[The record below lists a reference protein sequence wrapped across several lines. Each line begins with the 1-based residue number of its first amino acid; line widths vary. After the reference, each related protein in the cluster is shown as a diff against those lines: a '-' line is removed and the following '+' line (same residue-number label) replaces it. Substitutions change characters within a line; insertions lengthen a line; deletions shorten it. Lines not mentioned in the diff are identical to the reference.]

1 MTANRLLFYASRDDP
16 DRNRL
21 AAVIDQVIPKKRAEF
36 FRRFEDLRD
45 RLRRPVEP
53 DSIAVLVASDRAEL
67 LKMQGLRAWLA
78 EVSVILVVPDGAA
91 DMITLS
97 HRLLPRFLCRKD
109 DDFEDLKKV
118 LRKMSR
124 TTR

>member
-1 MTANRLLFYASRDDP
+1 MTSNRLLFYASRDNP

-21 AAVIDQVIPKKRAEF
+21 AAVIGQVIPEKRAEY

-53 DSIAVLVASDRAEL
+53 DSIAVLVASGRAEL
-67 LKMQGLRAWLA
+67 RKMQGLRAWLT

-91 DMITLS
+91 NMIALS
-97 HRLLPRFLCRKD
+97 HRLLPR
-109 DDFEDLKKV
+109 
-118 LRKMSR
+118 
-124 TTR
+124 